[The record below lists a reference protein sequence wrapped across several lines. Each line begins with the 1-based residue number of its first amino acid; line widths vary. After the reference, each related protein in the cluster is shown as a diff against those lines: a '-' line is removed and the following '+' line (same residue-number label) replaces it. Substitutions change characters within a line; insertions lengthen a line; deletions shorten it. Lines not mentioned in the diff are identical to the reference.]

1 MRDVATYKLPKT
13 HVATLCIFALL
24 TQRCYGVMIVPT
36 KAREPQDLT
45 AREAGREM
53 LKVKKIFDVY
63 TNERTHVLVRA
74 TQEEL
79 EKLFAENKI
88 KEYTLA
94 KIYKL
99 AKEIA

>member
-1 MRDVATYKLPKT
+1 M
-13 HVATLCIFALL
+13 
-24 TQRCYGVMIVPT
+24 
-36 KAREPQDLT
+36 
-45 AREAGREM
+45 
-53 LKVKKIFDVY
+53 KKIFDVY
-63 TNERTHVLVRA
+63 TNERTHVLVKA

-79 EKLFAENKI
+79 EKLFAEDKI